1 MAPWVMPLYIFSG
14 IIMAIGA
21 YLTIRYRPYC
31 TLKSP
36 EREIAME
43 LHRKKLMNESMNS
56 EEIESN
62 NLYKYQTKR
71 YSFGDFLLMTSIP
84 LHVFAGMDWF
94 HLSPLYFLSVF
105 FMLVIFVMPGSLMP
119 YCFIYF
125 TASFW
130 KIKKDHALARINAY
144 LAIFKGKILTDDEQY
159 QYKNARA
166 NEVFFAFYRYTIN
179 FGVVL
184 HLLLDVWFGLNG
196 SLMVN

>member
-1 MAPWVMPLYIFSG
+1 MAHWVIPLYIISG
-14 IIMAIGA
+14 TVMAIGV

-43 LHRKKLMNESMNS
+43 LHRKKLMNEPMN
-56 EEIESN
+56 EEEKRQNEI
-62 NLYKYQTKR
+62 YKLQTKK
-71 YSFGDFLLMTSIP
+71 YSLGDFLLMISIP

-94 HLSPLYFLSVF
+94 YLSSLYFLSVF
-105 FMLVIFVMPGSLMP
+105 SMLVIFVMPGRLMP

-130 KIKKDHALARINAY
+130 KIKDEYFLSYVNAC
-144 LAIFKGKILTDDEQY
+144 LKGAKGEILVEDELKK
-159 QYKNARA
+159 YKNERA
-166 NEVFFAFYRYTIN
+166 DFWFFAFYRYAIN

-184 HLLLDVWFGLNG
+184 HLLLDVWFGVNG
-196 SLMVN
+196 SLVVN